1 MGPFLFC
8 QSCNRILLA
17 QHKSTHM
24 HMSVQ
29 GISCSTR
36 AYPRATCH
44 IGGLCRTEHTL
55 GLCSCPVH
63 CCLTR
68 VCHQPISSGV
78 ASMLLRTCP
87 VLGTTDG
94 LQDGPQD
101 ACPMHDSHRRET
113 GRYKVPPPSSAFPSS
128 ASFPF
133 SLNIPVWLL
142 PSQKSELI
150 ISNQL
155 SPSPSGRAALGHGS
169 WGSRDC
175 GVTAVCARVYE
186 HGVCI
191 YVCVCVCL
199 STDPALGGAQ

>member
-36 AYPRATCH
+36 AHPRATCH

-68 VCHQPISSGV
+68 VCHQPTSSGV

-94 LQDGPQD
+94 LQDRPQD

-113 GRYKVPPPSSAFPSS
+113 GRYKVPLPPQPSHR
-128 ASFPF
+128 
-133 SLNIPVWLL
+133 L
-142 PSQKSELI
+142 P
-150 ISNQL
+150 L
-155 SPSPSGRAALGHGS
+155 SPSPSTSQCGFFHRKSPSSSFPASYHRAHL
-169 WGSRDC
+169 
-175 GVTAVCARVYE
+175 AVQPSAMEV
-186 HGVCI
+186 
-191 YVCVCVCL
+191 
-199 STDPALGGAQ
+199 GGPGTVG